1 MNDVTEIVFILDQ
14 SDSMAAIKSE
24 TIKGFNEFLSN
35 QRRENETLPARMTLT
50 LFDTKCSTPYHS
62 VSVMEAPFLN
72 EETYKPN
79 DCTALLDAIGQ
90 TIISLGERLSQSP
103 EEVRPGTVIVCIL
116 TDGEENS
123 STLYTWT
130 QISEMIKHQT
140 EVYKWQFL
148 FLGANQDAIATA
160 SKINIT
166 GHNAACFDTDDIEHV
181 VGEGLSTA
189 LMSRRAPREGTP
201 SMSLQAMIPMRP
213 QAKISK

>member
-1 MNDVTEIVFILDQ
+1 MNNVTEILFILDQ

-62 VSVMEAPFLN
+62 VPVMEAPFLN
-72 EETYKPN
+72 AETYKPN

-90 TIISLGERLSQSP
+90 TIASLGERLSQSP
-103 EEVRPGTVIVCIL
+103 EEDRPGTVIVCIL

-160 SKINIT
+160 SKMNIT

-181 VGEGLSTA
+181 VGKRLSTA
-189 LMSRRAPREGTP
+189 LLSRRSTKEVNSET
-201 SMSLQAMIPMRP
+201 SLQAMIPMRP
-213 QAKISK
+213 QGKISQ